1 MTLTWVPGH
10 SEVEGS
16 EIADLLAKQ
25 DANLHD
31 SYISKIPIPLPI
43 AKLKIQ
49 ELGER
54 KWTRKWEN
62 ISTSKTSKIL
72 WPEINRKLYLNS

>member
-1 MTLTWVPGH
+1 MSNTLKSTTVLECIRVLNEVALVNQVTLRWVPGH
-10 SEVEGS
+10 SDVEGN

-25 DANLHD
+25 SANLHD
-31 SYISKIPIPLPI
+31 SYISKVPIPLPI

-54 KWTRKWEN
+54 K
-62 ISTSKTSKIL
+62 
-72 WPEINRKLYLNS
+72 